1 MELLL
6 GEHLPGQHVDA
17 CTMMS
22 IMRMVQMMLMMMTMS
37 ISMEMVEVTLMMVML
52 DVMWTGK
59 HGDVCYVH
67 LDGDVLA
74 EPAIRYHHC
83 FRC

>member
-17 CTMMS
+17 CTMML

-37 ISMEMVEVTLMMVML
+37 ISMEMV
-52 DVMWTGK
+52 
-59 HGDVCYVH
+59 GDFD
-67 LDGDVLA
+67 DGDAGCDVDRKA
-74 EPAIRYHHC
+74 W
-83 FRC
+83 